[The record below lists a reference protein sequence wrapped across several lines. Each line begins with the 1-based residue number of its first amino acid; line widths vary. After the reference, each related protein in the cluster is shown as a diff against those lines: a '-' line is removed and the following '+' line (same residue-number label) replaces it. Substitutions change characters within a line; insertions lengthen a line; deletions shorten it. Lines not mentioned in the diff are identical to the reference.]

1 MGIRR
6 ALLIALAVPALLVG
20 LLGMHTLGGGG
31 GHAGHASEPA
41 MQLAAARHDPVAD
54 GGSAHGRGGAA
65 AHAAHLERQG
75 EAGAVGAEASDRDGD
90 LVAAVAALSCV
101 LALLATLLLAA
112 ASDPARTVVEPRS
125 AAARGILAPVRRRP
139 PALSLAELS
148 ISRT

>member
-1 MGIRR
+1 MGIWR

-20 LLGMHTLGGGG
+20 LLGMHTLSGG

-41 MQLAAARHDPVAD
+41 VQISAAQHDPVAD
-54 GGSAHGRGGAA
+54 GGSVHGRGGAA
-65 AHAAHLERQG
+65 AHAAHLELQG
-75 EAGAVGAEASDRDGD
+75 EAGVIRAGASDRDGD
-90 LVAAVAALSCV
+90 LAAAVAALPCV

-112 ASDPARTVVEPRS
+112 ASDPARTVVEPLP

-139 PALSLAELS
+139 PARSLAELS

>member
-31 GHAGHASEPA
+31 HAAHASGPA
-41 MQLAAARHDPVAD
+41 MQLAAAQHDPVGA
-54 GGSAHGRGGAA
+54 GGSADV
-65 AHAAHLERQG
+65 HAAMVTHAVHLERQG
-75 EAGAVGAEASDRDGD
+75 DAGGVRAEASGAHSD
-90 LVAAVAALSCV
+90 LEATVAALACV

-112 ASDPARTVVEPRS
+112 ASDPARTIAARLPV
-125 AAARGILAPVRRRP
+125 AARGIAPPRRRRP